1 MNKNRSIISL
11 FIILLSIAGLFGPY
25 VTVNNTLISAN
36 NLIFANLSSG
46 YSYILFLPFVCFFS
60 CGILILF
67 RKKPVIYAVFIL
79 SLIACILFFMTP
91 FIVSLMSVY
100 NSSTISM
107 GAFTL
112 VLALVSLVVTLYYSG
127 EIFEANKFT
136 ISDIVEIAMLIAL
149 AIVLDMAI
157 FKIRISVTGG
167 SISLAMLPLIIIAL
181 RKGFTKGFISL
192 GVVYGL
198 LDCMIDGYGFI
209 TFPLD
214 YLLGFGLLAL
224 VGLFRKW
231 IMREDK
237 KVTFKGVLFLIAGLL
252 VGALGRTAASTLSGM
267 FIYELNFVESL
278 IYQLT
283 YIGPSVL
290 LVLVVLLILY
300 KPLLVINA
308 RFSPKTSKPIENI
321 DTN

>member
-11 FIILLSIAGLFGPY
+11 LFILLSIAGLFGPY

-46 YSYILFLPFVCFFS
+46 YSYILILPFVSFFT

-67 RKKPVIYAVFIL
+67 KKKPVIYAVFIL

-91 FIVSLMSVY
+91 FIVSLMSAY

-112 VLALVSLVVTLYYSG
+112 VLGLCSLAVTLYYSG
-127 EIFEANKFT
+127 EIFEANKFS

-157 FKIRISVTGG
+157 FKIRISATGG

-252 VGALGRTAASTLSGM
+252 VGAIGRTAASTLSGM

-300 KPLLVINA
+300 KPLLIINA

-321 DTN
+321 DAN